1 MRSGFIPT
9 PGPRPSIPMLPLGQ
23 LQDQHAQGP
32 HPLSLELGPRVPAEL
47 QPDPAQRP
55 HHFGRCLGR
64 AHCSWICKAPSSE
77 RISTTRSC
85 SRGSRSTTSG
95 SASRRSRRPARAAG
109 CGPIPSTSRSSIRS
123 RCGRAEYRRYPQ
135 LLPPAEP
142 GPGQAQGKLKA
153 SLVKGGGGRGLDW
166 SDRRAGG
173 GRLPALL
180 HFLSFAVRRQG
191 GTASAALPAGPV
203 AERAAGRCRRP
214 HPQHAGG
221 NWRVR
226 GCFRVGVL
234 QVGGALAE
242 TPLPPLLSP
251 SPSLS
256 RKAPP

>member
-64 AHCSWICKAPSSE
+64 AHCSWICKALSSE
-77 RISTTRSC
+77 RRSTTRSS
-85 SRGSRSTTSG
+85 SRGSRSTTGG
-95 SASRRSRRPARAAG
+95 SASRRSCRPARAAG

-142 GPGQAQGKLKA
+142 GPGLAARKA
-153 SLVKGGGGRGLDW
+153 S
-166 SDRRAGG
+166 
-173 GRLPALL
+173 
-180 HFLSFAVRRQG
+180 
-191 GTASAALPAGPV
+191 
-203 AERAAGRCRRP
+203 
-214 HPQHAGG
+214 
-221 NWRVR
+221 
-226 GCFRVGVL
+226 
-234 QVGGALAE
+234 
-242 TPLPPLLSP
+242 
-251 SPSLS
+251 
-256 RKAPP
+256 